1 MYSIMVLHEKIP
13 NSELSIVS
21 GGHYFPL
28 EKAPEVNQIIIDF
41 LKS

>member
-1 MYSIMVLHEKIP
+1 MIILYHERNH
-13 NSELSIVS
+13 NSELRIVS

-28 EKAPEVNQIIIDF
+28 ENAPEVNIIIIDF